1 MSKSTKIMLFLLDGL
16 IWALLAILVVV
27 NIIVTPH
34 FVEYGNIINIFD
46 ASAILGILVL
56 AQGICL
62 MSGHFDLSTES
73 TLAFAP
79 VIAVL
84 MATKWFPG
92 MGFGAAIIVTLL
104 IGALVGL
111 FNGFCIAYMKVNA
124 FLQTL
129 SMQIVLRGM
138 TLFLIPITIYGL
150 PPVYMFLGGGRLP
163 GNIPVEVIVFVVA
176 FILFEVVIKR
186 VKFGRFLLATGG
198 NRKAAYVS
206 GINVQKIIFLTFML
220 SGILAALAGLLAA
233 GRQGG
238 VTNSMGQNM
247 VMLSFAGAVLGGV
260 SLHGGIGSSLG
271 MFGGVLFL
279 GVIDNCLILLG
290 TNVYIIY
297 CVKGLLILVA
307 VVLDQAKVTAK
318 NHLLRREEIRKHAL
332 SERQKQAAP
341 ERA

>member
-1 MSKSTKIMLFLLDGL
+1 MSKSTKILLFLLDNL
-16 IWALLAILVVV
+16 IWVMLLILVAINV
-27 NIIVTPH
+27 IVTPH
-34 FVEYGNIINIFD
+34 FAEFGNIINILD
-46 ASAILGILVL
+46 ASAILGVLVL

-84 MATKWFPG
+84 IAKNWFPEI
-92 MGFGAAIIVTLL
+92 GFGSAIAVTLI
-104 IGALVGL
+104 IGCIVGI
-111 FNGFCIAYMKVNA
+111 FNGFCVAYLKVNA

-150 PPVYMFLGGGRLP
+150 PPVYTFLGGGRLF
-163 GNIPVEVIVFVVA
+163 GKIPMEVIVFVAA

-186 VKFGRFLLATGG
+186 LKFGRFLLATGG
-198 NRKAAYVS
+198 NRKTAYVS

-260 SLHGGIGSSLG
+260 SLQGGIGSSLG

-307 VVLDQAKVTAK
+307 VVLDQAKVTTK
-318 NHLLRREEIRKHAL
+318 NYLLRREEIKKFDKL
-332 SERQKQAAP
+332 EKTKKTAAVQS
-341 ERA
+341 

>member
-1 MSKSTKIMLFLLDGL
+1 VSKSTKILLLLLDNL
-16 IWALLAILVVV
+16 IWVMLLILVVI
-27 NIIVTPH
+27 NLIVTPH
-34 FVEYGNIINIFD
+34 FSEYGNIINILD

-84 MATKWFPG
+84 MATQWFPS
-92 MGFGAAIIVTLL
+92 MGFGIAIVVTLL

-111 FNGFCIAYMKVNA
+111 FNGFCVAYLKVNA

-129 SMQIVLRGM
+129 SMQIVLRGL

-150 PPVYMFLGGGRLP
+150 PPVYTFLGGGRLLGKVP
-163 GNIPVEVIVFVVA
+163 MEVIVFVSA
-176 FILFEVVIKR
+176 FVLFEVVIKR
-186 VKFGRFLLATGG
+186 LKFGRFLLATGG
-198 NRKAAYVS
+198 NRKTAYVS

-220 SGILAALAGLLAA
+220 SGLLAALAGLLAA

-260 SLHGGIGSSLG
+260 SLQGGIGSSLG

-307 VVLDQAKVTAK
+307 VVLDQAKVMAK
-318 NHLLRREEIRKHAL
+318 NYLLRREEIRKFSL
-332 SERQKQAAP
+332 LEQNKPPVPEQA
-341 ERA
+341 